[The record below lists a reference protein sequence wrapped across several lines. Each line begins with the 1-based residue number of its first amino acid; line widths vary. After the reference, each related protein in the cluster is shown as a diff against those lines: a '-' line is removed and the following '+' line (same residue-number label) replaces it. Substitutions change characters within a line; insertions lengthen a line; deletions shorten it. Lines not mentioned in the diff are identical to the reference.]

1 MSPMESRSSVNLGIF
16 HRFDSDISY
25 TDRNKIE
32 DLAKEKFLND
42 LNMLLGTRRPW
53 GSPSEKYVEI
63 NKSVINFG
71 LPDFS
76 GFWLSSDEQQEK
88 IRTHILEVL
97 EKYEPRLKNVDIK
110 FNSENEKNEKGQI
123 EFKISGELE
132 LSKDFEPVLINAFWS
147 ESRGQVAFEGT
158 NN

>member
-1 MSPMESRSSVNLGIF
+1 MIIMENRQTVNLGIF
-16 HRFDSDISY
+16 HRLDSDGDSLLP
-25 TDRNKIE
+25 KHIE
-32 DLAKEKFLND
+32 EFAKNKFLND
-42 LNMLLGTRRPW
+42 LNILLATKRPW
-53 GSPSEKYVEI
+53 GVPNEKYVEI
-63 NKSVINFG
+63 NKSVINLG

-88 IRTHILEVL
+88 IRFHILDVL

-123 EFKISGELE
+123 EFNITGELE
-132 LSKDFEPVLINAFWS
+132 LSRDFEPVLINAYWS
-147 ESRGQVAFEGT
+147 ESRGKLAVEGK